1 MIVRTL
7 RIESGCIVL
16 AGISLMLLSGCGGDG
31 FGSELAVRPRP
42 QALKL
47 DDDATLRLPQDEP
60 FSIALAPKQAAP
72 GLGGTA
78 DAVSHVSKE
87 GRADASAHVEN
98 GGSATA
104 SFQLGHALRNDSDRL
119 VSMHV
124 RLRCEYET
132 EAQATPPGPLPDAK
146 VELNLYAR
154 DGRNRLV
161 RSFNLAQHSTEEGAA
176 ASKDRKDVDLTFP
189 LGAREWVSIF
199 LAGGVEIET
208 PEGHAARGSIKLN
221 KLEMEITAE
230 MAPPV
235 QKAADEQG

>member
-1 MIVRTL
+1 
-7 RIESGCIVL
+7 
-16 AGISLMLLSGCGGDG
+16 
-31 FGSELAVRPRP
+31 
-42 QALKL
+42 
-47 DDDATLRLPQDEP
+47 
-60 FSIALAPKQAAP
+60 
-72 GLGGTA
+72 
-78 DAVSHVSKE
+78 
-87 GRADASAHVEN
+87 VEN

-104 SFQLGHALRNDSDRL
+104 GFQLGHALRNDSDRL

-161 RSFNLAQHSTEEGAA
+161 RTFNLAQHSTEEGAA
-176 ASKDRKDVDLTFP
+176 ASRDRKDIDLTLP

-208 PEGHAARGSIKLN
+208 PEGHAARGAIQLN
-221 KLEMEITAE
+221 QLEMEITTE
-230 MAPPV
+230 TAPPV